1 MVKKT
6 FSTAWKASTQPR
18 KQRKYRQAAPLH
30 LKQKDLHAHLAAEL
44 RKKYGRRNVR
54 VRKGDK
60 VRIVRGQFAKKEGKV
75 ERVDTTRARVF
86 VAGAALIKKDGAKVQ
101 YPLHP
106 SNLLVIELEL
116 GDKERKAK
124 IEKLKAGAQIKQKK
138 KKITTFEDHQ

>member
-1 MVKKT
+1 M
-6 FSTAWKASTQPR
+6 
-18 KQRKYRQAAPLH
+18 
-30 LKQKDLHAHLAAEL
+30 
-44 RKKYGRRNVR
+44 
-54 VRKGDK
+54 
-60 VRIVRGQFAKKEGKV
+60 RIVRGQFAKKEGKV

-86 VAGAALIKKDGAKVQ
+86 VAGAELIKKDGAKVQ

-124 IEKLKAGAQIKQKK
+124 IEKLKAGAQIKLEK